1 MSTKEKKTGFYSIR
15 FRIIASYFIPAILIL
30 LTGVFTYSRS
40 AAVLGETYK
49 EMALNTLGA
58 RGDYIELV
66 MESIKT
72 KANQLSSNANITK
85 YYAGTYEKG
94 SQDEYNAY
102 DAAYKDIIAMAGADK
117 YIYAVNILLKKQ
129 GAISSFANFNADY
142 SYDIFENSDFLE
154 SFSEGEKEG
163 FITGHDY
170 LTQMLKMDAA
180 KIGFSY
186 IRTLQNKSGKTLG
199 YIIIDLKKDA
209 LQSILMEA
217 DLGGNSEIALWLNNG
232 KIIESPSNQK
242 HYTFDR
248 ADIFEKEKS
257 KQKDSGSLLVPS
269 KDGDNYFIF
278 RHISGTKMYLY
289 SMIPESQIL
298 IKVDAIKKITLVC
311 VLLAVFLAL
320 LTGTAVA
327 SGINSAIGKIS
338 RAVRATSEGDLTAEI
353 AHCGKDE
360 LGMLAAGINRML
372 YEMKTLIR
380 NNQSVAEQVVTSGE
394 QVQKATGK
402 IKTSS
407 DAILSCVEE
416 LKEGAA
422 SQAGEAENCL
432 LEMEELSK
440 KVNVVYQRAD
450 KVIEAARDSRN
461 LALNGVK
468 TIENLKGHSIAVKDQ
483 MRQIGREIDELEV
496 NSVTINS
503 IVDMINDIAEQTN
516 LLALNASI
524 EAAKAGGMGRGFAV
538 VAEEI
543 RKLAEKSGEAAIK
556 IKANINNIQVNNRQ
570 VIITV
575 NTAGKTVENQGQAL
589 LDAIDMFHQI
599 KDCVDNLTVD
609 MEGILSELG
618 EVEKI
623 KSVNLEMT
631 GNLSALLEESAAVF
645 ETVNQTAV
653 LQMTAAGELN
663 RASKELTDHSVLLRE
678 AVKAFVI

>member
-1 MSTKEKKTGFYSIR
+1 MSTKEKKTGFHSIR
-15 FRIIASYFIPAILIL
+15 FRIIASYFIPAVLIL

-49 EMALNTLGA
+49 ETALNTLAA

-85 YYAGTYEKG
+85 YYAGAYEKG

-117 YIYAVNILLKKQ
+117 YIYAVSILLKKQ
-129 GAISSFANFNADY
+129 GAISSFANINEDY
-142 SYDIFENSDFLE
+142 SYDIFENSDFME

-217 DLGGNSEIALWLNNG
+217 DLGGNSEIALWLNSG
-232 KIIESPSNQK
+232 KSIESPSNQK

-248 ADIFEKEKS
+248 AEIFEKS

-269 KDGDNYFIF
+269 KGGDNYFIF
-278 RHISGTKMYLY
+278 RQISGTKMYLY
-289 SMIPESQIL
+289 GMIPESQIL

-338 RAVRATSEGDLTAEI
+338 RAVRAASEGDLTAEI

-360 LGMLAAGINRML
+360 LGILAAGINRML
-372 YEMKTLIR
+372 HEMKALIR

-394 QVQKATGK
+394 QVQTATGK

-440 KVNVVYQRAD
+440 KVNVVYQRSG
-450 KVIEAARDSRN
+450 KVIEAARDSRE

-468 TIENLKGHSIAVKDQ
+468 TIENLKGHSMAVKEQ
-483 MRQIGREIDELEV
+483 MRQIGRGIDELEV
-496 NSVTINS
+496 NSVTVNR
-503 IVDMINDIAEQTN
+503 IVDVINDIAEQTN

-524 EAAKAGGMGRGFAV
+524 EAARAGGMGRGFVV

-543 RKLAEKSGEAAIK
+543 RKLAEESGEAAVK
-556 IKANINNIQVNNRQ
+556 IKANIDSIQLNNRQ

-575 NTAGKTVENQGQAL
+575 NAAGDTVDNQGRAL
-589 LDAIDMFHQI
+589 LEAIDMFHQI
-599 KDCVDNLTVD
+599 KDCVDNLTAD
-609 MEGILSELG
+609 MEGILNELG
-618 EVEKI
+618 EVEKV

-631 GNLSALLEESAAVF
+631 GNLSALLEESAAIF
-645 ETVNQTAV
+645 ETVNQTAI

-663 RASKELTDHSVLLRE
+663 RASKELTDHSALLRE
-678 AVKAFVI
+678 AVKVFVI